1 MPTVYKVVRRLRNGK
16 LVSAMI
22 YGRFRLEYVPGKAT
36 YPEVGQCLAF
46 RLRRDAE
53 WFAWREGLEVWRAT
67 ATRTRLIFRLAKLS
81 MGLFRRFWVRETLT
95 GWPTT
100 FTAAEG
106 TVACPDITLEKK
118 VWPKGDR

>member
-67 ATRTRLIFRLAKLS
+67 ATRTRLIFRL
-81 MGLFRRFWVRETLT
+81 RETLT